1 MFESPAELL
10 PAAAGDVRPAK
21 VARATHADIDRDDY
35 QLAADLIQPS
45 VTATTAAVAMP
56 PAPECRCVHYIA
68 TAFMPI
74 EILDG
79 VKFSCHYSA
88 WV

>member
-1 MFESPAELL
+1 MFASPAELL
-10 PAAAGDVRPAK
+10 PAAARDVRPAK
-21 VARATHADIDRDDY
+21 VARATHADIDRRDDY

-68 TAFMPI
+68 TTFLP
-74 EILDG
+74 L
-79 VKFSCHYSA
+79 
-88 WV
+88 